1 MKRLYNEEIKRKL
14 GNIKLD
20 LENQVKRKRQKNE
33 KKG

>member
-14 GNIKLD
+14 ENIKLD